1 MEKEAPCPLLIANS
15 STLLP
20 LPCHSGGLDVLL
32 TNRWVRHDP
41 SGKCPSVHPHA
52 DRGPDR
58 DRPGQGPSFC
68 VLPHRGLTAAGNPS
82 PSRISR
88 RPVSWCRPRILKG
101 DLAGTP
107 PTAVGS
113 SSRGETLC
121 REMTRL
127 QLVICG
133 SPGKLISPIFL
144 ALSSSSPLPKNAIQ
158 RIVFQRIALEILI
171 PFYSLHSHSSEISE
185 C

>member
-1 MEKEAPCPLLIANS
+1 MTANS

-20 LPCHSGGLDVLL
+20 RPCHSGGLDVLL
-32 TNRWVRHDP
+32 MNRWVRRDP
-41 SGKCPSVHPHA
+41 SGKCPSGHPHA

-58 DRPGQGPSFC
+58 NGPGQGPSFC
-68 VLPHRGLTAAGNPS
+68 VLPHRGLAATGNPS

-88 RPVSWCRPRILKG
+88 QPVSWCRPRILKG

-113 SSRGETLC
+113 SSRVETPG
-121 REMTRL
+121 REMIRL

-133 SPGKLISPIFL
+133 SPGKLMSPIFL
-144 ALSSSSPLPKNAIQ
+144 ALSSSPPPKNAIQ